1 VTYEFDLISELGEL
15 GFVDHGFERAA
26 YLLRECQPA
35 TRVRL
40 IGSPPS
46 RMGVRA
52 QVEPSEV
59 APGILAEVEMLAERF
74 QIASERPVGGGRCIR
89 PPRSRWRVQS
99 VPGTRR
105 SRCDAGRR
113 SCGRI
118 VGRASASRSDRNQVI
133 RAMIGRSSR

>member
-1 VTYEFDLISELGEL
+1 MTYEFDLISELGEL

-26 YLLRECQPA
+26 YLLREFQPA

-52 QVEPSEV
+52 QGEPSEV

-74 QIASERPVGGGRCIR
+74 QIASDCLLYTSPS
-89 PPRSRWRVQS
+89 PRDRQKSRMPS
-99 VPGTRR
+99 
-105 SRCDAGRR
+105 
-113 SCGRI
+113 
-118 VGRASASRSDRNQVI
+118 SA
-133 RAMIGRSSR
+133 

>member
-26 YLLRECQPA
+26 YLLREFQPA

-52 QVEPSEV
+52 QGEPSEV

-74 QIASERPVGGGRCIR
+74 QIALERPV
-89 PPRSRWRVQS
+89 W
-99 VPGTRR
+99 RR
-105 SRCDAGRR
+105 SMC
-113 SCGRI
+113 S
-118 VGRASASRSDRNQVI
+118 SASFAIAGPDRSPGRGALD
-133 RAMIGRSSR
+133 AMRVAADAEGSLAVHRPVAVTDIKSSER